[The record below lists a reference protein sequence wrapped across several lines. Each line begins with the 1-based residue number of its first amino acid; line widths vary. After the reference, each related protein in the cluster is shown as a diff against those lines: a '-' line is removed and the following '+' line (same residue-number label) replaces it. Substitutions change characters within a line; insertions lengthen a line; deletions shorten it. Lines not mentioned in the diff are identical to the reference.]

1 MPSIGLA
8 EAARLCGKNQSTIHR
23 AMQAGRLSYTRD
35 EAGERRIDVAEL
47 ERVFGIKPVEKFNRS
62 SGNGASVRNDAG
74 PVARKITQG
83 GELAALQRLLD
94 DRERTIADLRE
105 AIRDYRTRLDK
116 SEADRE
122 RIQERLTGLLTHRQ
136 AGSVPS
142 VTPANPV
149 PLRRPWWRRLFR

>member
-1 MPSIGLA
+1 M
-8 EAARLCGKNQSTIHR
+8 K
-23 AMQAGRLSYTRD
+23 AGRLSYTRN

-47 ERVFGIKPVEKFNRS
+47 ERVFGIKTLIGKPINGLDGAS
-62 SGNGASVRNDAG
+62 SGNDAATD
-74 PVARKITQG
+74 ARKITQG

-105 AIRDYRTRLDK
+105 AIRDYRARLDK

-136 AGSVPS
+136 AGSVP
-142 VTPANPV
+142 PV
-149 PLRRPWWRRLFR
+149 QKSETVPDLRAPWWRCHAAAASR

>member
-1 MPSIGLA
+1 MAAIGLA
-8 EAARLCGKNQSTIHR
+8 EAARLTGKNQSTIHR
-23 AMQAGRLSYTRD
+23 AMKTGRLSFSLGPG
-35 EAGERRIDVAEL
+35 GEREIDPAEL
-47 ERVFGIKPVEKFNRS
+47 HRVFGVAVGGSPPR
-62 SGNGASVRNDAG
+62 NGATDAAGLHRNSA
-74 PVARKITQG
+74 QG

-122 RIQERLTGLLTHRQ
+122 RVQERLTGLLTHRQ

-142 VTPANPV
+142 TTRQS
-149 PLRRPWWRRLFR
+149 RRPWWQRWFQT